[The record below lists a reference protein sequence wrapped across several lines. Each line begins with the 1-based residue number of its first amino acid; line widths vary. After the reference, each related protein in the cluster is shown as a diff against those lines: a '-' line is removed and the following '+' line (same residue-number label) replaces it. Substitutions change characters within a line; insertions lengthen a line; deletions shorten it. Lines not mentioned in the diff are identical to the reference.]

1 MAERAERVQHLARK
15 CWLPRKRGTFRPRCV
30 FRGGREGLAATCSAV
45 QWVGSRC
52 VALANAP
59 HCSKP
64 AGGRGAAV
72 GFGGAA
78 VPFGPS
84 PMSSW
89 GRDAEGVPK
98 LLPNPKGRR
107 SLSAPLHVPLP
118 VPIPHIPSQCPS
130 GVTGPGRTLSPFVGT
145 SPQCHRPPWGHHLN
159 AITLHGVI
167 APWPSPS
174 MGTPPHC
181 HHHPWGHRSMATT
194 LYGGHHP
201 MAITLHGDITSTSP
215 PSMGLPFFM
224 GPSPHCRH
232 HPRGHHPTANTL
244 HGAAVLHGAV
254 TSLPSLSMGPSL
266 SVGPSPHCHPLRD
279 DITLPTPCPHSSQ
292 GIWTGCPHRVLSNPT
307 ILVPRCPPPTPGPL
321 SPQPWAQ
328 SPPGAH
334 LPRSLS
340 PNPMSSPVC
349 VTPSQFSSISCDGN

>member
-59 HCSKP
+59 HRPKP

-98 LLPNPKGRR
+98 LLPNPKGRC

-118 VPIPHIPSQCPS
+118 VPIPHIPSQCPC

-145 SPQCHRPPWGHHLN
+145 SPQCHHPPWGHHLN

-167 APWPSPS
+167 APLPSPS

-201 MAITLHGDITSTSP
+201 MAT
-215 PSMGLPFFM
+215 
-224 GPSPHCRH
+224 
-232 HPRGHHPTANTL
+232 TL
-244 HGAAVLHGAV
+244 HGASICHGAV
-254 TSLPSLSMGPSL
+254 TSLPSPST
-266 SVGPSPHCHPLRD
+266 GPSPHGQHSPWGRRSSWGRHLTAIPLHGA
-279 DITLPTPCPHSSQ
+279 IA
-292 GIWTGCPHRVLSNPT
+292 LSGAVSP
-307 ILVPRCPPPTPGPL
+307 LPPPP
-321 SPQPWAQ
+321 
-328 SPPGAH
+328 
-334 LPRSLS
+334 
-340 PNPMSSPVC
+340 
-349 VTPSQFSSISCDGN
+349 